1 MKAIED
7 ELEVTVRVHEVRLE
21 YQRQMEVYVLFYF
34 NICHPRTFWIRL
46 TRVSSFLLISARIVY
61 VNFFSSAFGFVC

>member
-7 ELEVTVRVHEVRLE
+7 ELEVTIRVHEVRLE

-34 NICHPRTFWIRL
+34 YILHTRTFW
-46 TRVSSFLLISARIVY
+46 
-61 VNFFSSAFGFVC
+61 